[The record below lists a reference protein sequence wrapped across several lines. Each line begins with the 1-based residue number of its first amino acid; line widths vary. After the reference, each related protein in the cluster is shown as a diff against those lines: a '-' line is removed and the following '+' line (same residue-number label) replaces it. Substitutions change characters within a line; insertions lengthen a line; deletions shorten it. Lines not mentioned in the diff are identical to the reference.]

1 VPSVSVMD
9 SSWTLVS
16 VEAKNHSFSPA
27 CCCDVCSYVFICN
40 VSMYMPCVSVMDSTW
55 TLVSVEAKNHS
66 FSPACCCCCCCCA
79 VCSYVFICRMSMYM
93 LSVSVMDSTWTLVSE
108 VEEATFIFSGML
120 LCRVFVCFHMSCE
133 HVYAVCVCN
142 GFNLDAG

>member
-1 VPSVSVMD
+1 MPLPRPPSLLPS
-9 SSWTLVS
+9 
-16 VEAKNHSFSPA
+16 
-27 CCCDVCSYVFICN
+27 
-40 VSMYMPCVSVMDSTW
+40 VSVMDSTW

-66 FSPACCCCCCCCA
+66 FSLACCCA
-79 VCSYVFICRMSMYM
+79 VCSYVFICNVNMYM

>member
-1 VPSVSVMD
+1 
-9 SSWTLVS
+9 
-16 VEAKNHSFSPA
+16 
-27 CCCDVCSYVFICN
+27 
-40 VSMYMPCVSVMDSTW
+40 
-55 TLVSVEAKNHS
+55 
-66 FSPACCCCCCCCA
+66 
-79 VCSYVFICRMSMYM
+79 M

-142 GFNLDAG
+142 GFDLDAGKRSGRGNIHFLWHAVVPCVCMFSYVV